1 MWSLCAQ
8 SCSRVEICK
17 SINFIEW
24 NKTCQINDAEPRE
37 SKCGLIE
44 STGNSFVA
52 ASTFSKKLAGQ
63 CERNDCMCN
72 EACMPQGHEYY
83 CAPLPI
89 TLSECSTHLRIRD
102 CSDLPQGS
110 LSGVY
115 TIYPSDEKF
124 DVYCDMDT
132 AGFGW
137 TVLQSRMNGSVNF
150 CRGWCDYEIG
160 FGNLNSEYWL
170 GDSLTYHN
178 GMMFSTKDEDN
189 DINYLDSC
197 SQVFKGAW
205 WYSNCHRANLNGE
218 YLGGHHSNLGI
229 GIVWPKWTGMFY
241 SLKSTR
247 MMIERATREFIPG
260 PQGFRLENPFKDPH
274 SKSENP
280 SQNPK
285 WQYPQGFH
293 EYFHLCMNKR
303 YVLQMYCGVV
313 DEAAFLC

>member
-8 SCSRVEICK
+8 FCSRVEICK

-52 ASTFSKKLAGQ
+52 ASTFSKKVAGQ

-72 EACMPQGHEYY
+72 EACMPRGHEYY
-83 CAPLPI
+83 CVPLPI

-150 CRGWCDYEIG
+150 YRGWCDYEIG

-170 GDSLTYHN
+170 GNNFINILTTSGNYKLYIHLEDFEGNSRYAKYSKFSVGDARTKYTLNIDGYSGNAGDSFTFHN
-178 GMMFSTKDEDN
+178 GMMFSTKDEDY
-189 DINYLDSC
+189 DINLPGSC
-197 SQVFKGAW
+197 SQAFKGAW
-205 WYSNCHRANLNGE
+205 WYSKCHRANLNGE
-218 YLGGHHSNLGI
+218 YLGGHHSNEAN
-229 GIVWPKWTGMFY
+229 GIVWYTWTGMFY

-247 MMIERATREFIPG
+247 MMIER
-260 PQGFRLENPFKDPH
+260 
-274 SKSENP
+274 
-280 SQNPK
+280 
-285 WQYPQGFH
+285 Y
-293 EYFHLCMNKR
+293 
-303 YVLQMYCGVV
+303 
-313 DEAAFLC
+313 